1 MMPRSLL
8 LSMVC
13 GSRLP
18 MKPRGLG
25 PKRSFFGLRHAT
37 RASAYPTWRRVKQIR
52 PGPYRLCTRNV
63 TCPLAS
69 LAFAIGPRPFAA
81 HDPASLLGSPLP
93 YIKLSWPMRFKQ
105 KSDRSSEL
113 TMRRVSID

>member
-1 MMPRSLL
+1 MLRSSL

-18 MKPRGLG
+18 MKPRGLV

-81 HDPASLLGSPLP
+81 HDPASFLGSPFHTSN
-93 YIKLSWPMRFKQ
+93 YRGQ
-105 KSDRSSEL
+105 
-113 TMRRVSID
+113 